1 MTTLERLAE
10 WKAVGTISQ
19 EQYDTLTA
27 LTRKERVSVY
37 FELSALL
44 YLGVLSFV
52 GGLGWTMRAYVVNL
66 GDAAILTG
74 LSVIVAATF
83 YYCFA
88 KAAPYA
94 NTEVEAPHLS
104 LDYILYLGCL
114 VLSAE
119 IAYVEYRFHIFDN
132 WHHHLLIVSII
143 FGALAYRFDNRF
155 VLSLALSSLAGWLGL
170 RISGFDIVSA
180 DPLRMTALAYG
191 AAVAGIG
198 LGLFRQG
205 IKPHF
210 LDVYLHLS
218 ALVVLAALAS
228 GIGEPGTGLL
238 YFAALLTLCGAAVAL
253 GIRYRKFAFVTYGV
267 LYGYGAISVKLMPW
281 INDSF
286 GFFFYGIVSG
296 TMVLVALVAL
306 ARRYGRD
313 E

>member
-1 MTTLERLAE
+1 MTTQERLAE

-19 EQYDTLTA
+19 EQYETLAA
-27 LTRKERVSVY
+27 LVRKERVSVY
-37 FELSALL
+37 LELSALL

-74 LSVIVAATF
+74 LSVIVSAAF

-88 KAAPYA
+88 KVGPYA
-94 NTEVEAPHLS
+94 NTEVESPILS
-104 LDYILYLGCL
+104 LDYILYLACL

-119 IAYVEYRFHIFDN
+119 ITYVEYRFHIFDN
-132 WHHHLLIVSII
+132 WTHHLLVVSAI

-191 AAVAGIG
+191 AFVAG
-198 LGLFRQG
+198 LGTLLFRQG
-205 IKPHF
+205 IKAHF

-228 GIGEPGTGLL
+228 GIGEPATGLL
-238 YFAALLTLCGAAVAL
+238 YFTALLTLCGAAVAL

-267 LYGYGAISVKLMPW
+267 LYGYGAISVKLMPL

>member
-10 WKAVGTISQ
+10 WKALGTISQ
-19 EQYDTLTA
+19 EQHDTLA
-27 LTRKERVSVY
+27 RLVRRERVSVY
-37 FELSALL
+37 LELSALL

-74 LSVIVAATF
+74 LTLIVAATF
-83 YYCFA
+83 YYCFV
-88 KAAPYA
+88 KAPPYA
-94 NTEVEAPHLS
+94 HTEVESPILS
-104 LDYILYLGCL
+104 LDYVLYLGCL

-119 IAYVEYRFHIFDN
+119 IGYIEYRFHLFDN
-132 WHHHLLIVSII
+132 WHHHLLIVSAI

-170 RISGFDIVSA
+170 RISGLDLVSA
-180 DPLRMTALAYG
+180 DPLRLTALGYG
-191 AAVAGIG
+191 AFVAAIGIW
-198 LGLFRQG
+198 LYRQG
-205 IKPHF
+205 IKAHF

-238 YFAALLTLCGAAVAL
+238 YFGALLALCAASVAL
-253 GIRYRKFAFVTYGV
+253 GIRYGKFAFVTYGV
-267 LYGYGAISVKLMPW
+267 LYGYGAISFKL
-281 INDSF
+281 F
-286 GFFFYGIVSG
+286 GYLDDPTVIFLYGIVTG

-306 ARRYGRD
+306 ARRFGR
-313 E
+313 EE